1 MSNVKL
7 FLVLAFVMVCAAGAG
22 VGMIVDQRLRP
33 VIPVAEPHHDRG
45 GPMEQLK
52 LTPDQR
58 DKMRIIWSEVGK
70 LRDQRF
76 RDRRELSQKR
86 DSQILAL
93 LTADQKAAYDKI
105 QESYRT
111 SVKEDEDSLQKA
123 VQIAEDQTRAI
134 LTPEQQAHYE
144 EIRKNFGVPG
154 DRRRGGGR
162 NREHNHSTTQPATMP
177 AQMTLSMDS
186 SR

>member
-22 VGMIVDQRLRP
+22 VGMIVDQRLRLVTP
-33 VIPVAEPHHDRG
+33 PPEHPR

-58 DKMRIIWSEVGK
+58 DKMRVIWSEVGK
-70 LRDQRF
+70 LREERF
-76 RDRRELSQKR
+76 RDRRVLSQTR
-86 DSQILAL
+86 DTQILAL
-93 LTADQKAAYDKI
+93 LTPDQKAVYDKI
-105 QESYRT
+105 QDSYRA
-111 SVKEDEDSLQKA
+111 SVKDAEDSLQKA
-123 VQIAEDQTRAI
+123 VHDAEDQTRAI

-177 AQMTLSMDS
+177 AQITLSADS